1 MRKLNMA
8 TSKPVMLQILDDL
21 AHPDRFTT
29 HPMFGEYALHA
40 DGKTVGF
47 ICDGALLVKILPAS
61 AALAKRG
68 KTGKPYPG
76 AKDYHLIE
84 ANEVAKIS
92 DLAEILFAIAAGLPE
107 KKRKR

>member
-47 ICDGALLVKILPAS
+47 ICDGALLVK
-61 AALAKRG
+61 
-68 KTGKPYPG
+68 
-76 AKDYHLIE
+76 D
-84 ANEVAKIS
+84 
-92 DLAEILFAIAAGLPE
+92 FARERRVVKARQNRQAVSRSEGLLSG
-107 KKRKR
+107 